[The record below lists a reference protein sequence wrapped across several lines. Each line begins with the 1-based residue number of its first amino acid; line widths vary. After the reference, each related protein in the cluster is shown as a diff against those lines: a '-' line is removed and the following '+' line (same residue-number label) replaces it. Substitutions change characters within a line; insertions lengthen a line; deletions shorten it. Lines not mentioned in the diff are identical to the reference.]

1 MQGMT
6 LKNLKV
12 LLITGGW
19 SPERE
24 VALEGARLIART
36 LSEQGAL
43 VEFFD
48 LLDGFDSLAE
58 KAGNADVAFL
68 NLHGA
73 PGEDGL
79 VQAILDR
86 VGCPYQGS
94 GPAGSFLAL
103 HKAAA
108 KQLFRHADLNTADWI
123 FLPTPPSAPWAPNL
137 PFPLFVK
144 SNTGGSSLRVYKV
157 HNQTELETALAALFA
172 AGQEALIE
180 PFIKGREVTV
190 GVLEN
195 QALPPILIT
204 PKAEF
209 FDYTSK
215 YTASGAQELCP
226 APLPE
231 EITRK
236 AMDMALTAHK
246 ILGLEGYSRADFIL
260 TEENTLFLLE
270 VNTLP
275 GMVATSLLPQEA
287 AAIGFSFA
295 QLLEKLLEMALTRK
309 K

>member
-1 MQGMT
+1 MNING
-6 LKNLKV
+6 LKV

-36 LSEQGAL
+36 LAGRGAM

-48 LLDGFDSLAE
+48 LLEGFDTLVE
-58 KAGNADVAFL
+58 KAKNADVAFL

-79 VQAILDR
+79 IQAILER

-108 KQLFRHADLNTADWI
+108 KQLFRHAGLRTPDWI
-123 FLPTPPSAPWAPNL
+123 FLPTPPTSSWSPSL

-157 HNQTELETALAALFA
+157 HNQPELEAALSALFA
-172 AGQEALIE
+172 AGQEAIIE
-180 PFIKGREVTV
+180 PFIQGREVTV
-190 GVLEN
+190 GILDN
-195 QALPPILIT
+195 TPLPPILII

-215 YTASGAQELCP
+215 YTSAGAQELCP

-231 EITRK
+231 PVLIQ
-236 AMDMALTAHK
+236 AQGMALAAHK
-246 ILGLEGYSRADFIL
+246 ALGLNGYSRADFIL
-260 TEENTLFLLE
+260 TDSNILFLLE

-287 AAIGFSFA
+287 AAIGMPFA
-295 QLLEKLLEMALTRK
+295 DLLERLLELALADKAKR
-309 K
+309 

>member
-1 MQGMT
+1 MSMSG
-6 LKNLKV
+6 LKI
-12 LLITGGW
+12 LLVTGGW

-36 LSEQGAL
+36 LAERGAI

-48 LLDGFDSLAE
+48 LLEGFDSLVE
-58 KAGNADVAFL
+58 KAKKVDMAFL

-79 VQAILDR
+79 VQAMLER

-108 KQLFRHADLNTADWI
+108 KQLFRHAGLNTPDWI
-123 FLPTPPSAPWAPNL
+123 FLPTPPTSSWSPSLA
-137 PFPLFVK
+137 FPLFVK

-157 HNQTELETALAALFA
+157 QNQQELDTALSSLFA
-172 AGQEALIE
+172 AGQEAIIE
-180 PFIKGREVTV
+180 PFIQGREVTV
-190 GVLEN
+190 GILDTMP
-195 QALPPILIT
+195 LPPILII

-215 YTASGAQELCP
+215 YTTAGAQELCP
-226 APLPE
+226 APLPKPVL
-231 EITRK
+231 IQ
-236 AMDMALTAHK
+236 AQGMALAAHK
-246 ILGLEGYSRADFIL
+246 ALGLNGYSRADFIL
-260 TEENTLFLLE
+260 TDSNTLFLLE

-287 AAIGFSFA
+287 AAIGMPFA
-295 QLLEKLLEMALTRK
+295 DLLERLVEMALAGKTQA
-309 K
+309 